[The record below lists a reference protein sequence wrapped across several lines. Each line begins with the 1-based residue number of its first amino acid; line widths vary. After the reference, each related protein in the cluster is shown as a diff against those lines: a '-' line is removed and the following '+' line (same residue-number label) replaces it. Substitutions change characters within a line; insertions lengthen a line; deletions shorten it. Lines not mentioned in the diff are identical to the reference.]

1 MEPKPNFERVK
12 KALTLQQPD
21 RVPLVE
27 VLISD
32 EIKSK
37 FLKKEV
43 KDGDMQAQVEFWAKA
58 GYDFIPLVTGMLGP
72 GRVTDAAKI
81 YSIVKHS
88 LFEDAEKTKGWAAE
102 GKGIITTMEEFEKF
116 PWTSPD
122 QLDYRKFDDVQKY
135 LPENMKIIAVSGK
148 IFTISWI
155 LMGFETFCM
164 SFIQNEPLIRKLFDK
179 VGTIQFEAF
188 KKVIGKPNVGAV
200 WVVDDVAYDAG
211 LMISPKYLR
220 TYLFPWYRKMAAIC
234 KEKDIPFIF
243 HSDGDLWKIMDDIV
257 GLGANAVHPI
267 EPKAMDINEVKKRY
281 GDKLAI
287 MGNID
292 VDKLTRGTKE
302 AVVAEV
308 KKRIKEIGV
317 GGGYCIGSSN
327 SIPEWMN
334 YDNYL
339 TFIQAALQF
348 GHYPITI
355 D

>member
-1 MEPKPNFERVK
+1 
-12 KALTLQQPD
+12 
-21 RVPLVE
+21 
-27 VLISD
+27 
-32 EIKSK
+32 
-37 FLKKEV
+37 
-43 KDGDMQAQVEFWAKA
+43 
-58 GYDFIPLVTGMLGP
+58 
-72 GRVTDAAKI
+72 
-81 YSIVKHS
+81 
-88 LFEDAEKTKGWAAE
+88 
-102 GKGIITTMEEFEKF
+102 
-116 PWTSPD
+116 
-122 QLDYRKFDDVQKY
+122 
-135 LPENMKIIAVSGK
+135 
-148 IFTISWI
+148 
-155 LMGFETFCM
+155 MGFETFCM
-164 SFIQNEPLIRKLFDK
+164 SFIQNEPLIRNLFDK

-188 KKVIGKPNVGAV
+188 KKVISKPNVGAV